1 MQPQNEVGLTSKAK
15 LWTGRVIT
23 LLTVAF
29 LLFDAMVK
37 VLNLSVAVEG
47 TVRLGYP
54 AGLVIWIGIVEL
66 ICLGAYLYPRTAV
79 LGAVLLTGYLGGA
92 TATQVRLEDPWFIFP
107 VVVGVLVWAGL
118 FLRDNRL
125 RSLLLWQSGPM
136 KAPALLWIGALL
148 GVLLLIVVAVV
159 ILRSNDKRSAKLH
172 SPELE
177 YLKAVNGVAP
187 PKDPE
192 LMFIL
197 MTEFANSNLHDQGAE
212 FFSARL
218 KEFEP
223 QLTPVQQSLY
233 LGIIGL
239 LRAQNASRVPL
250 VKRYGY
256 VNDTIATLDQA
267 KQLSGG
273 QVFVVNWIAGVVHT
287 ELPGFFHQRKSAQEE
302 LAWCEEHADK
312 APHPAWLREVYYHL
326 GKLALNDG
334 DTAKAQQYLRRSGYP
349 DFDHPITL
357 ATPFSEDRIS
367 GHSFAPRRI
376 TEVVPTRVYALSGF
390 EFTEYYFVVS
400 KDRHQLISIDA
411 GTRPDFARGAY
422 EALQA
427 FAPGLPPL
435 TTVFVTHAHWDHVGG
450 HSYFRGL
457 NPRPKF
463 YGRGN
468 YREEFEKQS
477 NGPGV
482 FAKQF
487 FGERFNSEDFLS
499 YKPDVTIDARTDLNV
514 GGSTFELIPVR
525 GGETHDAMLIY
536 LPVEKVMFMGD
547 VIMPYLGA
555 PFDEDGDV
563 QGLLDAIDVI
573 VSRNPQHLLHGH
585 EPLTR
590 NFSSPMILS
599 HLKTDLA
606 WLRDRVLTAIRRGDE
621 RAAIHESN
629 LIPPD
634 LLAHQPDAYQPYYI
648 LREHVIDRIYDQNV
662 GYWEANLQGLAHPG
676 RMDRAE
682 LLVDYLGLSEAQ
694 IVKAADRLAADGKY
708 AMAADLIES
717 AGAKF
722 PGSDS
727 VKRARRF
734 AYLKLMEKNQNTDPF
749 KFIIYSGKV
758 GEQTPQINAER
769 AK

>member
-1 MQPQNEVGLTSKAK
+1 MQPQDEVGVPSKRK
-15 LWTGRVIT
+15 LWTGRLIT

-37 VLNLSVAVEG
+37 VLNLPVTVQG

-54 AGLVIWIGIVEL
+54 AELVMYIGIVEL

-92 TATQVRLEDPWFIFP
+92 TATQVRIENPWFIFP
-107 VVVGVLVWAGL
+107 VEVGVLVWAGL
-118 FLRDNRL
+118 FLRNGRFRALFPLQSVKASPL
-125 RSLLLWQSGPM
+125 R
-136 KAPALLWIGALL
+136 IGALL
-148 GVLLLIVVAVV
+148 CVLLLIVVAFVT
-159 ILRSNDKRSAKLH
+159 LRSGERHTAKLRN
-172 SPELE
+172 PDLE
-177 YLKAVNGVAP
+177 YLKAVNSVAP

-192 LMFIL
+192 LLFIL
-197 MTEFANSNLHDQGAE
+197 MTEFANSNLQDEGAE

-218 KEFEP
+218 REFET
-223 QLTPVQQSLY
+223 QLTPVQKSLY

-239 LRAQNASRVPL
+239 LRAQHASSVPL
-250 VKRYGY
+250 LKRYGY
-256 VNDTIATLDQA
+256 VKDTIATLDQA

-273 QVFVVNWIAGVVHT
+273 QVFVVNWIAGVVHAK
-287 ELPGFFHQRKSAQEE
+287 LPSYFHQRKAAQEE
-302 LAWCEEHADK
+302 LAWCLEHPDK
-312 APHPAWLREVYYHL
+312 APHAAWLREVYYHL
-326 GKLALNDG
+326 GKLALNEG
-334 DTAKAQQYLRRSGYP
+334 DTVKAQEYLRRSGYS

-357 ATPFSEDRIS
+357 ATPFSEDRDA
-367 GHSFAPRRI
+367 GHAFAPRRI
-376 TEVVPTRVYALSGF
+376 TEVVPGRVYALSGF
-390 EFTEYYFVVS
+390 EFTEYYFVVT

-411 GTRPDFARGAY
+411 GTRPDFAKGAY

-427 FAPGLPPL
+427 FAPGLPQL

-457 NPRPKF
+457 NPNPRF

-468 YREEFEKQS
+468 YQAEFEKQS
-477 NGPGV
+477 NGPQV
-482 FAKQF
+482 FGKQF
-487 FGERFNSEDFLS
+487 FGERFRSEDFLS
-499 YKPDVTIDARTDLNV
+499 YKPDTTIDNRTDLII
-514 GGSTFELIPVR
+514 GGSKFELIPVR

-536 LPVEKVMFMGD
+536 LPDEKVMFMGD

-563 QGLLDAIDVI
+563 QGLLDAIDVV
-573 VSRNPQHLLHGH
+573 VSRNPQRLLHGH

-590 NFSSPMILS
+590 NFSSPLILS

-606 WLRDRVLTAIRRGDE
+606 WVRDQVLTAIRRGDE
-621 RAAIHESN
+621 RAAIHETN

-634 LLAHQPDAYQPYYI
+634 LLSNQPDVYQPYYI

-708 AMAADLIES
+708 AIAADLIES
-717 AGAKF
+717 AEAKF

-727 VKRARRF
+727 VKRAKRF
-734 AYLKLMEKNQNTDPF
+734 VYLKLMEKNQNTDPF
-749 KFIIYSGKV
+749 KFIIYSAKI
-758 GEQTPQINAER
+758 GEQTPQINPGR
-769 AK
+769 